1 MITNLK
7 SISKGRRDIH
17 DIDPRRLVDF
27 AGLNER
33 IDYGADFSELK
44 EDIRLRG
51 VTEPFKVKLDEGKVK
66 VIKGY
71 RRKRAVHELIAEKV
85 WTHGTV
91 PVVAEERGASMID
104 RLVDQI
110 TGNIAKPYTILEQ
123 GRIFERLQSEG
134 LKMPEIAARTHKT
147 RTHITNALALASAP
161 PAVIAYVEQNK
172 ISDSLVIDLIRE
184 AAGDNEKLV
193 AAVKAAIETAAAS
206 GKTHATRKHTGKS
219 RKAKDQS
226 KNGSADQTTIDIGE
240 VTPDEENIYTSCLSV
255 VQNHDEPEVS
265 VSLFQRRLRLG
276 YTTAKRMV
284 DILIARNVIDA
295 VEGEDNGTKKY
306 PIRAIQPGETGSTAE
321 EDADKIVAWLRS
333 GKPQHVSAAAMASAL
348 GLDAAAVNGAI
359 AILRTRQILGEPNQD
374 GLFAVQISFLEGAD
388 VQQLPEH
395 RTDWSS
401 VDSNGGS
408 NNAPESLSYD
418 STKNLVKLN
427 KILEDLP
434 SEESDPVVR
443 NAVEATINFLEGKMD
458 TKAMKSFLRL

>member
-7 SISKGRRDIH
+7 SISQARTDVH
-17 DIDPRRLVDF
+17 HIDPRKLVDF
-27 AGLNER
+27 EGLNER
-33 IDYGADFSELK
+33 IDFGSDFTELK

-51 VTEPFKVKLDEGKVK
+51 VQEPFVVKLHDGQVK

-71 RRKRAVHELIAEKV
+71 RRKRAVHELITEKA
-85 WTHGTV
+85 WKHGTV
-91 PVVAEERGASMID
+91 PVRSEERGATMID

-134 LKMPEIAARTHKT
+134 LKSPEIAARTHKT
-147 RTHITNALALASAP
+147 RTHISNALALASAP

-184 AAGDNEKLV
+184 SDGDNEKLV

-206 GKTHATRKHTGKS
+206 GKEHATRKHAGK
-219 RKAKDQS
+219 KKKKD
-226 KNGSADQTTIDIGE
+226 GDQN
-240 VTPDEENIYTSCLSV
+240 PN
-255 VQNHDEPEVS
+255 
-265 VSLFQRRLRLG
+265 
-276 YTTAKRMV
+276 
-284 DILIARNVIDA
+284 
-295 VEGEDNGTKKY
+295 
-306 PIRAIQPGETGSTAE
+306 GETGNNGEDGAGSESSAGETVSTAE
-321 EDADKIVAWLRS
+321 EDGDKIVAWLRA

-348 GLDAAAVNGAI
+348 GLGADAVNGAI
-359 AILRTRQILGEPNQD
+359 AVLRTRQVLGEPNQD

-388 VQQLPEH
+388 VQQIPVH

-401 VDSNGGS
+401 VDGNGGS
-408 NNAPESLSYD
+408 NNAPESLSLD

-427 KILEDLP
+427 KILEEIP